1 MATAK
6 MTAGFVALLCRGILC
21 NLLVCLAVWC
31 NYKLKTEIAKLA
43 MIFSCIFPFIT
54 SGFEHSVTNMTLFGL
69 ALMMPHGD
77 HVSICGAV
85 ANLIP
90 VTIGNIFGGAII
102 GLVYWL
108 NTREKSLNS

>member
-1 MATAK
+1 
-6 MTAGFVALLCRGILC
+6 
-21 NLLVCLAVWC
+21 
-31 NYKLKTEIAKLA
+31 
-43 MIFSCIFPFIT
+43 
-54 SGFEHSVTNMTLFGL
+54 
-69 ALMMPHGD
+69 MMPHGD

-102 GLVYWL
+102 GFVYWL

>member
-54 SGFEHSVTNMTLFGL
+54 SGFEHSVTNMTLWPC
-69 ALMMPHGD
+69 AYD
-77 HVSICGAV
+77 A
-85 ANLIP
+85 
-90 VTIGNIFGGAII
+90 T
-102 GLVYWL
+102 W
-108 NTREKSLNS
+108 